1 MCKWTSVNPACST
14 SMTRNTTTTC
24 ATWTWMR
31 TRWPASWRRTPAVA
45 PSGGPGTTISPHGS
59 SHIQQKR
66 GDSTSAVSPSFICT
80 ARRPSRGM
88 PRLVCGVP
96 RQSGVSAAA
105 PGAAHPCKTQET
117 RPKAASLFFPHGRN
131 SARYAPQQAEQQK
144 KRYLPDF
151 FRRRRP
157 AAPLRLSTAA
167 AA

>member
-1 MCKWTSVNPACST
+1 MDKCESCVFYLYDEEYDDYVCD
-14 SMTRNTTTTC
+14 M
-24 ATWTWMR
+24 
-31 TRWPASWRRTPAVA
+31 
-45 PSGGPGTTISPHGS
+45 
-59 SHIQQKR
+59 
-66 GDSTSAVSPSFICT
+66 DL
-80 ARRPSRGM
+80 

-131 SARYAPQQAEQQK
+131 SARYTPQQAEQQK
-144 KRYLPDF
+144 KRYLPDL